1 MNSQRI
7 PDNVRRQAD
16 EIVRRFNVSAL
27 KDPDRGYVT
36 RYRGQYMYL
45 DRQDYGD
52 PSHICRLNYTGS
64 MDHWGFAIYKYSDEK
79 YDPDEFVFPGYEH
92 LDGTIE
98 GAMKAG
104 LEAYPMRELGPEPE
118 LGSVLRL
125 LRGLLRRG

>member
-1 MNSQRI
+1 
-7 PDNVRRQAD
+7 
-16 EIVRRFNVSAL
+16 
-27 KDPDRGYVT
+27 
-36 RYRGQYMYL
+36 MYL

-104 LEAYPMRELGPEPE
+104 LEAYPMRELGPEV
-118 LGSVLRL
+118 GSMLQRLREL
-125 LRGLLRRG
+125 LRMD